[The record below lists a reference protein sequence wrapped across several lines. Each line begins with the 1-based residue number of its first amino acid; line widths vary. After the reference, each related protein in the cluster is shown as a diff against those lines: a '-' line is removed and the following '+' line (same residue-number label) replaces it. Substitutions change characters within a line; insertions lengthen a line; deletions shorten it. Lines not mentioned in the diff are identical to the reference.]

1 MYVCDCNIIFYK
13 IVLFQFSATEKIN
26 LGKNMDKKKLESF
39 YQKAFDYTKKE
50 HAEELEWAQGINENT
65 FKNLKSK
72 KFLSEYC
79 WVVFAAGF
87 KVETVKE
94 KFPAL
99 KAAYKDFDLDSLSR
113 MRSLKPVLEVINHE
127 QKAQAFLDGAKL
139 IHEEGFSKFKKRLQK
154 EGMTA
159 LQSLPYIKDI
169 TQKHLAKN
177 IGLADV
183 AKDDVWLERIKEKY
197 SAGSVEELVDYLS
210 AKFKQSKHVV
220 DVVLWRYSADKKKV
234 E

>member
-1 MYVCDCNIIFYK
+1 M
-13 IVLFQFSATEKIN
+13 E
-26 LGKNMDKKKLESF
+26 KKKLEGF
-39 YQKAFDYTKKE
+39 FKKALGYMEKE
-50 HAEELEWAQGINENT
+50 HPEELKWAREINENT

-72 KFLSEYC
+72 TFLSEYC

-87 KVETVKE
+87 KVSTVEE
-94 KFPAL
+94 KFEDL
-99 KAAYKDFDLDSLSR
+99 KAAYKGFDLDSLSR
-113 MRSLKPVLEVINHE
+113 MRSIKPVLAVINHE
-127 QKAQAFLDGAKL
+127 QKANAFLNGAKA
-139 IHEEGFSKFKKRLQK
+139 IHEEGFSKFKKRLKK

-183 AKDDVWLERIKEKY
+183 AKDDVWLERIKDKY
-197 SAGSVEELVDYLS
+197 SASSVEELVDYLS